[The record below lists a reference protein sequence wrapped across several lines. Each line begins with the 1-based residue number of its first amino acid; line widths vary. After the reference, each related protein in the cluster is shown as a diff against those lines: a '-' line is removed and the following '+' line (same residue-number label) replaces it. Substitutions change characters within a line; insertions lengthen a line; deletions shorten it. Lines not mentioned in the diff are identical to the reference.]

1 MAGALLDH
9 LLRPNLLLCIDLI
22 LLSVIFCPVLTYS
35 ITDTEALLKLKKS
48 FTGAEALDS
57 SWVPD
62 TAPCTGK
69 ATWKG
74 LVCYNG
80 IVTGLRLGGLGLS
93 GKIDVEALGEIK
105 GLRTISFVNNSF
117 SGSIPDFQ
125 NMGALKAVY
134 LAGNQFSGE
143 IAADYFEN
151 MDSLKKLWLNDNKFM
166 GAIPSSLAELT
177 HLVELHLE
185 NNQFSGSI
193 PDFNTPSLASLNLSN
208 NKLEGEI
215 PDGLSKFNAS
225 SFAGNAGLC
234 GGKLGKDC
242 DNQGSNQA
250 IGSLNKKS
258 GDDDD
263 NSKKIIA
270 STITIGVVLLSLV
283 IWLIVRSKRKG
294 DEDFNKLRKVTPDEA
309 SLEVHVTTSLN
320 KKAEVTTADSVKKAV
335 HSLSRSRGSSNGKG
349 NCGMGELVM
358 LNQEKGVF
366 GLPDLM
372 KASAEVLGNGGLG
385 SSYKAVMVN
394 GVSVVVKRMKDMN
407 TKGKQEFDAEM
418 RRLGKL
424 RHWNVLTPLA
434 YHYRKD
440 DKLIVCEFIPK
451 GSLLYLLHGDRGPS
465 HLELNWPNRVKIVQ
479 GIAKGLAFLHAEF
492 ASSKLPH
499 GNLKSSNVL
508 LGPDYEPLISDFGF
522 STLINSANLSHSL
535 FAYKCPEAV
544 QFGQVSPKS
553 DVYCLGIVIL
563 EILTGKFPTQ
573 YLHNGKGG
581 TDVVQWVASAISEG
595 SGIELLDP
603 EIASSRSSLGEMEQ
617 LLHVGSA
624 CTESDPERR
633 LEMTEAVRRIEEI
646 AVLVLNQGGQKDDAR
661 AMQLLPSLRDGY
673 ADSTP
678 VPATQTDHTVSLKD
692 GVGAGDGEV
701 DLAAGSVISGSGHQN
716 GDNFAFPIS

>member
-1 MAGALLDH
+1 MAVARLDH
-9 LLRPNLLLCIDLI
+9 LLRPKLLLYINLI
-22 LLSVIFCPVLTYS
+22 LLVIFCPILTYS
-35 ITDTEALLKLKKS
+35 ITDTEALLKLKNS

-62 TAPCTGK
+62 TTPCTGK

-117 SGSIPDFQ
+117 SGSIPDFH

-134 LAGNQFSGE
+134 LTGNQFSGE
-143 IAADYFEN
+143 IASDYFEN

-166 GAIPSSLAELT
+166 GTIPSSLSNLS
-177 HLVELHLE
+177 HLIELHLE

-193 PDFNTPSLASLNLSN
+193 PDFIAPSLASLNLSN

-215 PDGLSKFNAS
+215 PDGLSKFNSS
-225 SFAGNAGLC
+225 SFVGNAGLC
-234 GGKLGKDC
+234 GRKLGKDC
-242 DNQGSNQA
+242 DQESPTGSNQV
-250 IGSLNKKS
+250 IGNLNKKS
-258 GDDDD
+258 GDDD
-263 NSKKIIA
+263 NKSKKIIA

-309 SLEVHVTTSLN
+309 SVQVHVTTSLN
-320 KKAEVTTADSVKKAV
+320 KKAGVTSDSVKKIV
-335 HSLSRSRGSSNGKG
+335 HSSSRLRGSSHGKG

-358 LNQEKGVF
+358 LNEEKGVF

-407 TKGKQEFDAEM
+407 TKGKDEFDAEM

-440 DKLIVCEFIPK
+440 DKLMVCEFIPK
-451 GSLLYLLHGDRGPS
+451 GSLLYLLHGMENFLPFS
-465 HLELNWPNRVKIVQ
+465 SLP
-479 GIAKGLAFLHAEF
+479 IAKE
-492 ASSKLPH
+492 PYE
-499 GNLKSSNVL
+499 NV
-508 LGPDYEPLISDFGF
+508 FVF
-522 STLINSANLSHSL
+522 V
-535 FAYKCPEAV
+535 KVCV
-544 QFGQVSPKS
+544 
-553 DVYCLGIVIL
+553 
-563 EILTGKFPTQ
+563 
-573 YLHNGKGG
+573 
-581 TDVVQWVASAISEG
+581 
-595 SGIELLDP
+595 
-603 EIASSRSSLGEMEQ
+603 
-617 LLHVGSA
+617 
-624 CTESDPERR
+624 
-633 LEMTEAVRRIEEI
+633 
-646 AVLVLNQGGQKDDAR
+646 
-661 AMQLLPSLRDGY
+661 
-673 ADSTP
+673 
-678 VPATQTDHTVSLKD
+678 
-692 GVGAGDGEV
+692 
-701 DLAAGSVISGSGHQN
+701 
-716 GDNFAFPIS
+716 